1 MTYITANGV
10 QYYVE
15 QSGSGPALLLL
26 HGFTG
31 SAATWAPHMA
41 AWRDRYT
48 CVAVDLLG
56 HGQSDAPADP
66 ARYSMAAT
74 VADLSALLAALGI
87 ARTHL
92 LGYSL
97 GGRVAL
103 ALAVAQPA
111 YIGGLVLESASPGL
125 ATATERAA
133 RIAADEALA
142 ASIERDGVP
151 AFVDRWE
158 ALPLW
163 VSQAALPAA
172 SRAALHTQRLQNR
185 AGGLANSLRGLSTG
199 AQPPLHDQLDRLQV
213 PTLCLAGTFDAK
225 FVALAEDLTVALPQA
240 QLALIPGAG
249 HATHLEQPDAFHQ
262 TVSNF
267 LSQPAIA
274 GLVPAAAQSVPAH

>member
-10 QYYVE
+10 QYCVE

-31 SAATWAPHMA
+31 SVATWEPQIA

-48 CVAVDLLG
+48 CLAVDLLG

-66 ARYSMAAT
+66 ARYGMAAT
-74 VADLSALLAALGI
+74 VADLIAILAALGI

-111 YIGGLVLESASPGL
+111 RIGGLVLESASPGL
-125 ATATERAA
+125 ATTEERTTRRAA
-133 RIAADEALA
+133 DTALA
-142 ASIERDGVP
+142 ADIERDGVP
-151 AFVDRWE
+151 AFVERWE

-163 VSQAALPAA
+163 ASQATLPPAT
-172 SRAALHTQRLQNR
+172 RAALHDQRLHNR
-185 AGGLANSLRGLSTG
+185 ATGLANSLRGLGTG
-199 AQPPLHDQLDRLQV
+199 AQPALHDQLGRLNV

-249 HATHLEQPDAFHQ
+249 HAVHLEQPAAFSQ
-262 TVSNF
+262 TVINF
-267 LSQPAIA
+267 LSQPTIA
-274 GLVPAAAQSVPAH
+274 GLVPAAARTVPVC